1 MTNLLL
7 LAIFILHLVA
17 YNDVKNYLEEQ
28 KRKEKEKQT
37 ILRKGLM

>member
-1 MTNLLL
+1 MTEIIL
-7 LAIFILHLVA
+7 LAILILHLIA

-28 KRKEKEKQT
+28 KRKERQKED